1 MKTILHKS
9 LSFFKFIL
17 LVLLVFFVSCS
28 TTPKV
33 LFKEPVDTKTKLI
46 NVQSKTIY
54 SFADSSV
61 YFSNRFEGARLNG
74 VDQLNDSTY
83 VVHVLPE
90 NEPINHSPFYAFD
103 VWSKSPKKVN
113 LHFKYPEGYKH
124 RYLPKIKTKGIWAAA
139 DSLHFSFI
147 DEHASLKLTI
157 DSIPKIIS
165 GQELHTSSVVYSWVE
180 QLIEG
185 KENYV
190 RFLTPGKTKL
200 KRPFRVLDIYKGSPK
215 NKPVI
220 VLLTRQH
227 PPEVTGYFAF
237 QAFLTTL
244 LEENKLSDRFL
255 QNHRI
260 LAFPLM
266 NPDGVDL
273 GHWRHNAGGVD
284 TNRDWS
290 VYHQPEIKNT
300 VQFITKVLK
309 KNNSKLV
316 LGIDFHS
323 TWYDVFYTNK
333 ERETTALPNFLPQWF
348 SALEA
353 HISDYRVN
361 EKASNSTKPVSKGWF
376 LYGHKAVGVTYEIG
390 DDTPR
395 DRIQLIGKESA
406 KAMMQILNNDFN

>member
-1 MKTILHKS
+1 MKLSS
-9 LSFFKFIL
+9 LKQIYIFS
-17 LVLLVFFVSCS
+17 VFFITSCAS
-28 TTPKV
+28 TPKV
-33 LFKEPVDTKTKLI
+33 IFKQPVDTKKKSI
-46 NVQSKTIY
+46 NLQSKRTY
-54 SFADSSV
+54 SFVDSGV

-103 VWSKSPKKVN
+103 VWSVSLQSIILN
-113 LHFKYPEGYKH
+113 FKYPEGYKH
-124 RYLPKIKTKGIWAAA
+124 RYFPKIKTNGIWAAA
-139 DSLHFSFI
+139 DSLNFSYT
-147 DEHASLKLTI
+147 EKHASLKLTI
-157 DSIPKIIS
+157 DATPKIIS
-165 GQELHTSSVVYSWVE
+165 GQELHSSSVVYRWVE

-185 KENYV
+185 KENHV
-190 RFLTPGKTKL
+190 RFLTHGKTKL

-237 QAFLTTL
+237 RAFLTSL
-244 LEENKLSDRFL
+244 LEENKLTERFL
-255 QNHRI
+255 QNYRI

-300 VQFITKVLK
+300 VQYITKVLK

-333 ERETTALPNFLPQWF
+333 EREETALPDFLPQWF

-353 HISDYRVN
+353 HIPDYKVN

-376 LYGHKAVGVTYEIG
+376 LYGHNAVGVTYEIG

-406 KAMMQILNNDFN
+406 KAMMQILNNDSN

>member
-1 MKTILHKS
+1 MKLSS
-9 LSFFKFIL
+9 LKQISIFS
-17 LVLLVFFVSCS
+17 VFFITSCAS
-28 TTPKV
+28 TPKV
-33 LFKEPVDTKTKLI
+33 IFKQPVDTKTKSI
-46 NVQSKTIY
+46 NLQSKRTY
-54 SFADSSV
+54 SFVDSEV

-103 VWSKSPKKVN
+103 VWSASLQSIILN
-113 LHFKYPEGYKH
+113 FKYPEGYKH
-124 RYLPKIKTKGIWAAA
+124 RYFPKIKNNGTWAAA
-139 DSLHFSFI
+139 DSLNFSYT
-147 DEHASLKLTI
+147 EKHASLKLTI
-157 DSIPKIIS
+157 NATPKIIS
-165 GQELHTSSVVYSWVE
+165 GQELHSSSVVYRWVE

-185 KENYV
+185 KENHV
-190 RFLTPGKTKL
+190 RFLTHGKTKL

-237 QAFLTTL
+237 RAFLTSL
-244 LEENKLSDRFL
+244 LEENKLTERFL
-255 QNHRI
+255 QNYRI

-300 VQFITKVLK
+300 VQYITKVLK

-333 ERETTALPNFLPQWF
+333 DREATALPNFLPQWF

-353 HISDYRVN
+353 HIPDYKVN

-376 LYGHKAVGVTYEIG
+376 LYGHNAVGVTYEIG

-406 KAMMQILNNDFN
+406 KAMMQILNNDSN